1 MTKKVI
7 SVSPKSSIT
16 DATKII
22 TEHSFDGLP
31 VIDESNHLVGIIT
44 EYDLI
49 TKTSDVSTSFLEKIL
64 SDIYAEK
71 GSSSIKSEIKSMSE
85 LTVDDIM
92 NTEPLTLRETAT
104 FDEVIDTFKAHHKV
118 NPIPIINEHSEV
130 IGIVSRFD
138 VLRPLN
144 ILSYSSKNKN

>member
-1 MTKKVI
+1 MDKPKKQVLVRDFMTKKVI
-7 SVSPKSSIT
+7 SISPNSSIT
-16 DATKII
+16 DATRII

-31 VIDESNHLVGIIT
+31 VIDETNHLVGIIT

-85 LTVDDIM
+85 L
-92 NTEPLTLRETAT
+92 
-104 FDEVIDTFKAHHKV
+104 
-118 NPIPIINEHSEV
+118 
-130 IGIVSRFD
+130 
-138 VLRPLN
+138 
-144 ILSYSSKNKN
+144 